1 MGKMDRGDFQEI
13 SRIRRREAA
22 SLLKAKHYAGAYYL
36 IGYAVECAL
45 KACIAK
51 QTMRYDFPPK
61 KNIVDKYYSHD
72 LENLINQAGLKLDLD
87 ENTNKY
93 RKFHLNWSTVKDWKE
108 QSRYRTDISRAEAEE
123 LYFAC
128 TSRKNGILSW
138 IKTKW

>member
-1 MGKMDRGDFQEI
+1 MNRGDFQEI

-22 SLLKAKHYAGAYYL
+22 SLLKTKHYAGAYYL

-61 KNIVDKYYSHD
+61 KNIVSDYYSHD
-72 LENLINQAGLKLDLD
+72 LGKLINQAGLKHDFD
-87 ENTNKY
+87 NDKNKNA
-93 RKFHLNWSTVKDWKE
+93 KLQLNWTTVKDWNE
-108 QSRYRTDISRAEAEE
+108 ESRYRTDISRAEAEG
-123 LYFAC
+123 LYSAC
-128 TSRKNGILSW
+128 TSRKNGLLSW